1 MASALYV
8 IARST
13 LEEPTF
19 FAPLPTS
26 SMSDNDQIESP
37 AVRELDALVRHLVE
51 ELGSFRRRA
60 LTAEAR
66 LKELEAHEGGVAS
79 FELATRV
86 AQLERENEQLQSRL
100 ESAGARAK
108 QMLDRV
114 RFLRQQTQGA
124 ER

>member
-1 MASALYV
+1 
-8 IARST
+8 
-13 LEEPTF
+13 
-19 FAPLPTS
+19 
-26 SMSDNDQIESP
+26 MSDSDQIESA
-37 AVRELDALVRHLVE
+37 AVRELDVLVRHLAE
-51 ELGSFRRRA
+51 ELASFRRRA

-66 LKELEAHEGGVAS
+66 LKELEAHEGGPAS

-100 ESAGARAK
+100 ESAGTRAK

>member
-1 MASALYV
+1 
-8 IARST
+8 
-13 LEEPTF
+13 
-19 FAPLPTS
+19 
-26 SMSDNDQIESP
+26 MSDSDQIESP
-37 AVRELDALVRHLVE
+37 AVRELDVLVRHLAE
-51 ELGSFRRRA
+51 ELASFRRRA

-66 LKELEAHEGGVAS
+66 LKELESHEAGPAS

-100 ESAGARAK
+100 ESAGTRAK